1 MIILQ
6 NHQQHS
12 QPRPTRQA
20 HRGKSYRV
28 NLEDLLC
35 EGELDTSMAR
45 WCEHRRDEGAAL
57 SLWSEKGKCHARDEA
72 RRMGVESL
80 FSW

>member
-6 NHQQHS
+6 NHQQHGRPS
-12 QPRPTRQA
+12 QPRRQ
-20 HRGKSYRV
+20 GKTYRV
-28 NLEDLLC
+28 DLEDLLC
-35 EGELDTSMAR
+35 EGELDTSMVK

-57 SLWSEKGKCHARDEA
+57 FLWSADGKCHAREEA
-72 RRMGVESL
+72 RRMGAESL